1 MNALN
6 FKILF
11 SALILKFLL
20 FVQLFGQTG
29 WNNNDVLVE
38 DGAISE
44 CGNSILSITSISMK
58 LMDGTSIA
66 SLPLQQPLT
75 AAADSTLVYFPSD
88 ISINWSSFAGQGFYI
103 EIIESDMDNGD
114 LCTHEFRDDTWIFP
128 YYSPPTPPT
137 PSLPNFSSTSQAY
150 YSTCCHTNQSNN
162 PELINPQTIEPFHYK
177 FDNNLND
184 SKNIHQQLYQ
194 NGFVGYQR
202 ALRGGAALILDQTV
216 GSSDNYLSN
225 LPKLD
230 FNNSFSLRY
239 WTKNESTYG
248 EEAYLFYG
256 RVGREN
262 LFEHY
267 LRPNWGTNGQVQFRI
282 RSHADDETDVIDF
295 LIDYDQFDFNKWK
308 LHTFTFEN
316 NNDIITVNYY
326 LNDNLLQT
334 DSFEKLDFSN
344 IQGYIGHHV
353 WADTGSSSR
362 MSFLIDELELIDGVL
377 SQNDITSYF
386 EETISYDND
395 LDGLSDLEELNI
407 FLTDPDSQDTDN
419 DSYLDAND
427 AFPLD
432 ASEWLDTD
440 GDTIGN
446 NADTD
451 DDNDSYLDAN
461 DAFPLDASEWLD
473 TDGDTIGNNSDTD
486 DDNDGYLDANDA
498 FPLDASEWLDTDG
511 DTIGNNADTD
521 DDNDGYLDGNDAFPL
536 DASEW
541 LDTDGDTIGNNADTD
556 DDNDTILDYK
566 EIEIGSDPLS
576 VDTLQSLISIIDD
589 LFSLDDV
596 KDLRPGSTM
605 IEVSENQATVQLQM
619 EESSDLQ
626 SWEDTGTPAT
636 MIIPADTDTKFFR
649 FKMAE

>member
-1 MNALN
+1 MFFLKINILK
-6 FKILF
+6 FKILLL
-11 SALILKFLL
+11 AGIL
-20 FVQLFGQTG
+20 QYSLFGQLG

-66 SLPLQQPLT
+66 SIPLQTPPT

-88 ISINWSSFAGQGFYI
+88 ISMNWSSFAGQGFYI
-103 EIIESDMDNGD
+103 EIIESDMYNGD

-128 YYSPPTPPT
+128 DYSPPTPT
-137 PSLPNFSSTSQAY
+137 PSLPNFSSTSQAF
-150 YSTCCHTNQSNN
+150 YSTCCHSV
-162 PELINPQTIEPFHYK
+162 EPFHFK
-177 FDNNLND
+177 FDNNLSD
-184 SKNIHQQLYQ
+184 SRNIHQQLFQ

-362 MSFLIDELELIDGVL
+362 MSFFIDELELIDGVL

-386 EETISYDND
+386 EETISYDKD

-419 DSYLDAND
+419 D
-427 AFPLD
+427 
-432 ASEWLDTD
+432 
-440 GDTIGN
+440 
-446 NADTD
+446 
-451 DDNDSYLDAN
+451 
-461 DAFPLDASEWLD
+461 
-473 TDGDTIGNNSDTD
+473 
-486 DDNDGYLDANDA
+486 GYLDGNDA

-605 IEVSENQATVQLQM
+605 IEVSGNQATVQLQM

-626 SWEDTGTPAT
+626 TWEDTGTPAT
-636 MIIPADTDTKFFR
+636 MTIPADTDTKFFR